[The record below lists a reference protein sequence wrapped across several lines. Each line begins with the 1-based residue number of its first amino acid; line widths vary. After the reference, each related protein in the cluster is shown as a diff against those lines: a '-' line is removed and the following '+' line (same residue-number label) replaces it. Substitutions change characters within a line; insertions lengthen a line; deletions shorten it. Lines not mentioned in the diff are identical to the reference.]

1 MKKAIVVEDQP
12 VLWHYAETCLQ
23 SYYQVVSFC
32 TNTHEAELAIKH
44 HKPDLVWMDCYL
56 GEISELNQG
65 PKNSGIILS
74 AWIKKHY
81 PQTKIF
87 LFTAS
92 DEQSLFQGAKNLD
105 IDGIAL
111 GGKYIKDINIVKDGI
126 QKIAQG
132 ARWLSPNLAEDFQ
145 MINVSNFTLFEFAVV
160 SSMLLGK
167 SSAQIADDLDSTRKQ
182 INNALYRVKY
192 KLFGDEDVPR
202 EFLLETIKE
211 KMIES
216 LKPSKY
222 HNLSEI
228 VSINTLVQETLK
240 PILNQLQS
248 GNFDKYKLD
257 FSLDS

>member
-12 VLWHYAETCLQ
+12 VIWNYAETCLQ
-23 SYYQVVSFC
+23 SYYKVVSFC
-32 TNTHEAELAIKH
+32 TNTSEAELAIKE

-65 PKNSGIILS
+65 PKNSGIILA

-81 PQTKIF
+81 PDTKIL

-92 DEQSLFQGAKNLD
+92 DEQSLFQGAKNLG

-111 GGKYIKDINIVKDGI
+111 GGKFLKDIEVVKEGVK
-126 QKIAQG
+126 KISQG
-132 ARWLSPNLAEDFQ
+132 STWLSPNLVEDFQ
-145 MINVSNFTLFEFAVV
+145 MANIANFTLFEFAVV

-167 SSAQIADDLDSTRKQ
+167 NSAQIADDLDSTRKQ

-192 KLFGDEDVPR
+192 KLFGDEDVSR
-202 EFLLETIKE
+202 EFLLESVKE

-222 HNLSEI
+222 HNLSEVI
-228 VSINTLVQETLK
+228 SINTLVQETLK
-240 PILNQLQS
+240 PIFSQLQS
-248 GNFDKYKLD
+248 GSFEKFKLS
-257 FSLDS
+257 FSE